1 MNDRGHRAT
10 GRREDEIVHSS
21 REAGLYVPRAIDVLV
36 GHEGWPTR
44 AGGVP
49 VEAILEE
56 WFVTDAWWSGTPV
69 RRRYFELIL
78 LGGINL
84 TVFCDLNSDRWFA
97 QRV

>member
-1 MNDRGHRAT
+1 MNNREHRTT
-10 GRREDEIVHSS
+10 GRREGQVVRSS
-21 REAGLYVPRAIDVLV
+21 REVSLYTPRAIGVSV
-36 GHEGWPTR
+36 GHEGRPTR

-78 LGGINL
+78 LGGANL
-84 TVFCDLNSDRWFA
+84 TVFCDLDSDRWFA
-97 QRV
+97 QRA